1 MHASPMA
8 LFAWMLKAFVC
19 LLRKMI
25 KWFLYIV
32 LLMISVPRFLS
43 AHSNSFSNKKFYGTV
58 IPAAYRTSLQHD
70 TTTKAKQRQQE
81 EDKKKIKEVAKAK
94 KQPKPEKVEEIDPA
108 TGKPKAKPKR
118 QRRPDGMERPP
129 EIPRRN
135 NN

>member
-1 MHASPMA
+1 
-8 LFAWMLKAFVC
+8 
-19 LLRKMI
+19 MI

-32 LLMISVPRFLS
+32 LLMISAPRLLS
-43 AHSNSFSNKKFYGTV
+43 ANTNTVNTKFFYGYT
-58 IPAAYRTSLQHD
+58 IRMAARPALQQHD
-70 TTTKAKQRQQE
+70 TTAKAKQRQQE
-81 EDKKKIKEVAKAK
+81 EDKKKVKEVAKAK

>member
-1 MHASPMA
+1 
-8 LFAWMLKAFVC
+8 
-19 LLRKMI
+19 MI

-32 LLMISVPRFLS
+32 LLMISAPRLLS
-43 AHSNSFSNKKFYGTV
+43 ANTNTANTNKFNAIT
-58 IPAAYRTSLQHD
+58 IRLAARPALQQHD
-70 TTTKAKQRQQE
+70 TTVKAKQRQQE
-81 EDKKKIKEVAKAK
+81 DDKKKIKEVARAE